1 MRLISCRSCEEPDC
15 AGCNMYTLMG
25 MLASMRPGSVAA
37 VAMNK
42 DHSLSV
48 NIYTESE
55 LMQK

>member
-1 MRLISCRSCEEPDC
+1 MTLINCRSCDEPDC

-25 MLASMRPGSVAA
+25 MLTSMRPGSVAA
-37 VAMNK
+37 VTMNK

-55 LMQK
+55 MMQK